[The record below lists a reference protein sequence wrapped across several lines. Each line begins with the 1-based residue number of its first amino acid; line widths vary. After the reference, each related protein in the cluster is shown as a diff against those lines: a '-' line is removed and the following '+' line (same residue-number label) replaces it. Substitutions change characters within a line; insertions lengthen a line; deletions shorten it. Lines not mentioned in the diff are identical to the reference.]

1 MAAAGTAA
9 ADSPGAP
16 ARRPAGHQARAA
28 RPDRSPFP
36 IVRRALAAV
45 SHVRGPAGMGLRGR
59 SRERAGAVPGPGR
72 DVVLSGDQQVLADA
86 AARLAGA
93 GDDRAAGQLDGLASV
108 RAAGPELA
116 EASSRLGT
124 GRC

>member
-1 MAAAGTAA
+1 
-9 ADSPGAP
+9 
-16 ARRPAGHQARAA
+16 
-28 RPDRSPFP
+28 
-36 IVRRALAAV
+36 
-45 SHVRGPAGMGLRGR
+45 
-59 SRERAGAVPGPGR
+59 
-72 DVVLSGDQQVLADA
+72 VLSGDQQVLADA